1 MTDLSRKGKSESD
14 GSALGQ
20 KRGKPDERFSVS
32 GDKKPLKAKEIYD
45 IMCFTGKGALM
56 CAAKVKKNRKRK
68 EKS

>member
-1 MTDLSRKGKSESD
+1 M
-14 GSALGQ
+14 
-20 KRGKPDERFSVS
+20 KRGAFDERFWDLD
-32 GDKKPLKAKEIYD
+32 DKKPLKAKEIYD